1 MRVEGDG
8 MGSFVAQ
15 NLGNAGIIGVE
26 QSVGEWKKFYSL
38 MINIIFY
45 GSHFLSLLFFFSS
58 NHKNNV
64 EIAKQPDCLP
74 AYVYALI
81 SHRHHRTQIKWQQ
94 FSTFSIKISFR
105 FPVCRSVFHKTVV
118 AAKTTAN
125 R

>member
-45 GSHFLSLLFFFSS
+45 GSHFLSLLFF
-58 NHKNNV
+58 
-64 EIAKQPDCLP
+64 L
-74 AYVYALI
+74 
-81 SHRHHRTQIKWQQ
+81 
-94 FSTFSIKISFR
+94 KIFL
-105 FPVCRSVFHKTVV
+105 
-118 AAKTTAN
+118 
-125 R
+125 